1 MPAYDFHFFICQ
13 NQRPEEHPRGSCLLK
28 GSEGLLNY
36 MKARVKEL
44 GIQNIRINK
53 SGCLD
58 VCEKG
63 PAMVVYPEGIW
74 YSPKSTQDID
84 ELIQSHIIERRPVDR
99 LLLK

>member
-13 NQRPEEHPRGSCLLK
+13 NQRQDGHLRGCCLLK
-28 GSEGLLNY
+28 GAEMLLNY

-84 ELIQSHIIERRPVDR
+84 ELIQSHLIERRPVER

>member
-1 MPAYDFHFFICQ
+1 M
-13 NQRPEEHPRGSCLLK
+13 
-28 GSEGLLNY
+28 NY